1 VKEVL
6 SDIERWRARGEK
18 FALATVIATRRSAPR
33 PVGAKLAIS
42 ESGEMAGSV
51 SGGCVESDVYE
62 HACEVLEDSKPQL
75 LSYGIS
81 DDLAFSVGLPCGGEI
96 DVFVEHAPEELVER
110 LLGIIESEE
119 RAVLFTVVEGE
130 PLGAELLV
138 TEAGE
143 TFGPGPAEL
152 AGRVDEL
159 LRKGHNTLLELDEG
173 QKVFA
178 EIYGPA
184 PRLLVIGAVDTA
196 EALCAAAKQ
205 LGWQTIVADARGKFA
220 TKERIPSADELLVA
234 WPQDAIDQVQPDYQ
248 TAVVVLTHD
257 DKFDV
262 PAIQGALAT
271 EAFYIG
277 ALGSRRNQERRRE
290 RLLEAGV
297 EESAFARVSGPTGLD
312 IGADTPAETA
322 LSILG
327 EILATRAGRDGGF
340 LRDSKARIHVEEPQE
355 RAEALARDSAG

>member
-1 VKEVL
+1 VKEVVA
-6 SDIERWRARGEK
+6 DIQRWRARGER

-33 PVGAKLAIS
+33 PVGAKFAVS

-62 HACEVLEDSKPQL
+62 HACEVLEGARPQM

-96 DVFVEHAPEELVER
+96 DVFVESTPNELVER
-110 LLGIIESEE
+110 LVRIIETEE

-138 TEAGE
+138 SESGE
-143 TFGPGPAEL
+143 TFGEGPEDL
-152 AGRVDEL
+152 PGRVDEI
-159 LRKGHNTLLELDEG
+159 LRQGRNTLLELDDERR
-173 QKVFA
+173 VFA
-178 EIYGPA
+178 EVYGPA

-205 LGWQTIVADARGKFA
+205 LGWKTIVADARGKFA

-234 WPQDAIDQVQPDYQ
+234 WPQEAIEQVEPDYQ

-262 PAIQGALAT
+262 PALQGALAT

-290 RLLEAGV
+290 RLLETGV
-297 EESAFARVSGPTGLD
+297 EEQQFERISGPTGLD
-312 IGADTPAETA
+312 IGADSPAETA
-322 LSILG
+322 ISILG
-327 EILATRAGRDGGF
+327 EILATRARREGGF
-340 LRDSKARIHVEEPQE
+340 LRNSKTRIHVEET
-355 RAEALARDSAG
+355 SAKAPLSQS